1 MRYSMNIMSQR
12 KKVLNLGRLPQ
23 EELDKLIEQDNT
35 VLATALIYSLSE
47 LIASNYPLNED
58 VDLPTIV
65 QEAAL
70 FAVELTDGVRL
81 VTNFN
86 PENDSTTK
94 LH

>member
-1 MRYSMNIMSQR
+1 MRYSMSIMSQR

-70 FAVELTDGVRL
+70 FAVELSL
-81 VTNFN
+81 I
-86 PENDSTTK
+86 
-94 LH
+94 HI

>member
-1 MRYSMNIMSQR
+1 MRYSMSIMSQR
-12 KKVLNLGRLPQ
+12 KKILNLGQLPQ
-23 EELDKLIEQDNT
+23 EELNKLVEQDNT

-47 LIASNYPLNED
+47 LIATNYGLDEE

-70 FAVELTDGVRL
+70 FAIELTDGVRL

-86 PENDSTTK
+86 PDYDSTTK

>member
-1 MRYSMNIMSQR
+1 MRYSMSIMSQR

-58 VDLPTIV
+58 VDLPAIV

-70 FAVELTDGVRL
+70 
-81 VTNFN
+81 
-86 PENDSTTK
+86 
-94 LH
+94 

>member
-1 MRYSMNIMSQR
+1 MSIMSQR

-58 VDLPTIV
+58 VRNSHNIKS
-65 QEAAL
+65 A
-70 FAVELTDGVRL
+70 R
-81 VTNFN
+81 
-86 PENDSTTK
+86 
-94 LH
+94 